1 MALGNIDKVNLGSS
15 GIAVSQV
22 CLGAWAIGGMMWG
35 GSEEA
40 ESIRTIQ
47 AALDQGINFID
58 TAPVYGFGRSEEV
71 VGKALKG
78 FAPRDKVVVASKAG
92 LEWNQKG
99 WVHRNSSRERILKE
113 IDDSLSRL
121 QTDYIDLYQIHWP
134 DPLVPF
140 EETAQAM
147 AVLLAAGKIR
157 AIGVSNYSPEQME
170 AFGQAAPLKSVQ
182 PPYNL
187 FERAMEKDVL
197 PYAREKGLSVLAYGS
212 ICRGLLSGRM
222 RPDTAFAGDDL
233 RRFDSKF
240 KQPRY
245 PDYLKAVAGLN
256 DLAQKRYGRGVLEM
270 ALRWVLDK
278 GVIALWGARHP
289 EQLEPLGRVFGWS
302 LAEEDLAEIDR
313 IISRDVKDPVGPEFM
328 APPARKSA

>member
-1 MALGNIDKVNLGSS
+1 
-15 GIAVSQV
+15 
-22 CLGAWAIGGMMWG
+22 
-35 GSEEA
+35 
-40 ESIRTIQ
+40 
-47 AALDQGINFID
+47 
-58 TAPVYGFGRSEEV
+58 
-71 VGKALKG
+71 
-78 FAPRDKVVVASKAG
+78 
-92 LEWNQKG
+92 
-99 WVHRNSSRERILKE
+99 
-113 IDDSLSRL
+113 
-121 QTDYIDLYQIHWP
+121 
-134 DPLVPF
+134 
-140 EETAQAM
+140 
-147 AVLLAAGKIR
+147 
-157 AIGVSNYSPEQME
+157 ME

-222 RPDTAFAGDDL
+222 RPDTVFAGDDL